1 MEVKLES
8 CLSVQLE
15 SYCHLYLRHACQYV
29 WQIHSIKWLHYYIAC
44 KSLTA
49 MWQGRPMH
57 KWTAG
62 WMDRRQNRL
71 VDEWIDLFLFLL
83 PLRSLPQYNE
93 GLEKARAYLNQ
104 VPRDQRLYIPSEG
117 LNFRSKRLKNTPT
130 HFWVELSRLLSDRI
144 PVAIVVPEPGTS
156 GSVVQHFNHLASNP
170 MWWKE

>member
-1 MEVKLES
+1 
-8 CLSVQLE
+8 
-15 SYCHLYLRHACQYV
+15 
-29 WQIHSIKWLHYYIAC
+29 
-44 KSLTA
+44 
-49 MWQGRPMH
+49 
-57 KWTAG
+57 
-62 WMDRRQNRL
+62 MDRRQNRL

-170 MWWKE
+170 M